1 MSYLIIAV
9 AIWASAFIF
18 GKFSYEMFDPALTV
32 QLRLLI
38 GLLFCLPTFMSAYRQ
53 IPAHLRTRVWLL
65 AWINFPV
72 VLLLQFIGLSFTS
85 AASAVTMLG
94 TEPLI
99 VAFIGHF
106 FFKQSAKLLD
116 WILGVLAFIGIA
128 LVVIGGETTGDVSL
142 WGCLLVL
149 AGSAAFG
156 FTIYLGRDVLKE
168 CDAKAFTNVI
178 LVLGAVLCLP
188 FTAVLVRDWTVHFS
202 WLGVASILY
211 LGIGCTWLAYRLWNK
226 GLLSTRP
233 VAVSIINTLEPVF
246 GVMLAV
252 SFLGEELTFVT
263 GLGMVLVIGA
273 ASASVLLPTLRA
285 HFRKRQL

>member
-1 MSYLIIAV
+1 MIYLIIAV

-18 GKFSYEMFDPALTV
+18 GKVSYEMFDPTLTV

-38 GLLFCLPTFMSAYRQ
+38 AMLFSLPFFFSAYQR
-53 IPAHLRTRVWLL
+53 IPNHLRGRIWLL
-65 AWINFPV
+65 ALLNFPI

-99 VAFIGHF
+99 VAFIGYF
-106 FFKQSAKLLD
+106 FFQQTAKLLD
-116 WILGVLAFIGIA
+116 WILGIIAFVGIV
-128 LVVIGGETTGDVSL
+128 LVVVGGEASGDISL

-149 AGSAAFG
+149 VGSSAFG
-156 FTIYLGRDVLKE
+156 FTIYLGRSVMKE
-168 CDAKAFTNVI
+168 CDAKDFTSVI
-178 LVLGAVLCLP
+178 IVLGAILCLP
-188 FTAVLVRDWTVHFS
+188 FTCFLVRDWTVNFS
-202 WLGVASILY
+202 WKGVGAILY

-252 SFLGEELTFVT
+252 SFLGEKLTWITTF
-263 GLGMVLVIGA
+263 GMVLVIGA
-273 ASASVLLPTLRA
+273 ASASVLVPTLRN
-285 HFRKRQL
+285 HLRKQA

>member
-1 MSYLIIAV
+1 MIYLIIAV

-18 GKFSYEMFDPALTV
+18 GKVSYQMVDPALTV

-38 GLLFCLPTFMSAYRQ
+38 AMLFSLPFFVPAYRR
-53 IPAHLRTRVWLL
+53 IPPHLMGRIWLL
-65 AWINFPV
+65 ALINFPI

-94 TEPLI
+94 TEPLV

-106 FFKQSAKLLD
+106 FFRQTAKLLD
-116 WILGVLAFIGIA
+116 WILGLIAFIGII
-128 LVVIGGETTGDVSL
+128 LVVLGGEKSGDVSL

-149 AGSAAFG
+149 AGSMAFG
-156 FTIYLGRDVLKE
+156 FTIYIGRDVIKE
-168 CDAKAFTNVI
+168 YDARDFTSVI
-178 LVLGAVLCLP
+178 IVLGALLCLP
-188 FTAVLVRDWTVHFS
+188 FTVFLVHDWTVHFS
-202 WLGVASILY
+202 WLGMGAILY
-211 LGIGCTWLAYRLWNK
+211 LGVGCTWLAYRLWNK

-252 SFLGEELTFVT
+252 FFLGEHLTFIT

-273 ASASVLLPTLRA
+273 ASASVLVPTLYS
-285 HFRKRQL
+285 HLRKRV